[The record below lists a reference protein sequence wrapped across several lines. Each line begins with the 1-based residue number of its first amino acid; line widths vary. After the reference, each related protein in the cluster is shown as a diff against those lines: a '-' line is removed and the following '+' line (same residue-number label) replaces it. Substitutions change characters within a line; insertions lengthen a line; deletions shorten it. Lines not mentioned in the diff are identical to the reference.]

1 MLDVPV
7 ADLEVSESFVERLG
21 GQQCRYWSTSSNIGP
36 GIMILLNVQDSSAA
50 ARRILSG
57 QRSVVPVV
65 EALPERGPALLEFDG
80 IGDEAFWDSN
90 TGGVNVRVRNI
101 VATIH
106 ASLASKSMS
115 DRDNGQIEMERRV
128 AEEIARGLSS

>member
-1 MLDVPV
+1 VP
-7 ADLEVSESFVERLG
+7 ASELEVSESFVERLN
-21 GQQCRYWSTSSNIGP
+21 GQQCRYWSESSNIGP
-36 GIMILLNVQDSSAA
+36 GIEILLNVQESSAA

-65 EALPERGPALLEFDG
+65 DILPERGPALLEFDG

-90 TGGVNVRVRNI
+90 TGGINVRVRNI

-106 ASLASKSMS
+106 ASTASNSMS
-115 DRDNGQIEMERRV
+115 DRDPGQMEMER
-128 AEEIARGLSS
+128 